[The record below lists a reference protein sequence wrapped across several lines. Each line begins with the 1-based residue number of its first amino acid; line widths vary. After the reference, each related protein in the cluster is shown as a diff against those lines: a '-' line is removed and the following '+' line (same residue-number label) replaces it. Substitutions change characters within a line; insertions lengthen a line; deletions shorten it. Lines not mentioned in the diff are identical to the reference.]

1 VGYTVIQEFILILTF
16 KGIHSWERY
25 FEQCW
30 KNLKPGGWIEVQET
44 KTLIMSPDGHDPNS
58 ALMQW
63 GEHISQ
69 AARNDGID
77 PDPTGRFRGI
87 LEKLGFVDIKEQP
100 LQWPIGPWPKG
111 EREKIVGRIMIDNV
125 KQFYRPSAMALF
137 TKRLGWTTEQV
148 EEFLPGVGA
157 DLDDRSKHYYVQM

>member
-1 VGYTVIQEFILILTF
+1 M
-16 KGIHSWERY
+16 
-25 FEQCW
+25 CA
-30 KNLKPGGWIEVQET
+30 
-44 KTLIMSPDGHDPNS
+44 DGHDPNS
-58 ALMQW
+58 ALIKW
-63 GEHISQ
+63 GEYISQ

-137 TKRLGWTTEQV
+137 TKRLGWTPEQV
-148 EEFLPGVGA
+148 EEFLPSVGA